1 MSDKKDPAFLFYPAD
16 FLIGTMDMT
25 DEEVGIYIRLLCR
38 QHQKG
43 NINPSTKINGQ
54 LMSDLSEEILSKFCK
69 DNQGNYYNKRLKT
82 EIDKRK
88 KFTDSRKINGS
99 KGGRPKKHMD
109 KQEESYKKPSGKP
122 TQNHIE
128 NENENINID
137 IIISF
142 LNNILGSKYKRT
154 SKKTRELIKAR
165 LSDGFSVEDFKL
177 VIEKKYKEWQ
187 GTEFEKFLRP
197 ETLFGT
203 KFESYLNQRS
213 KEDVDAGR
221 SKGAKDEGRRDKKDY
236 STNGRGFK
244 TL

>member
-1 MSDKKDPAFLFYPAD
+1 
-16 FLIGTMDMT
+16 
-25 DEEVGIYIRLLCR
+25 
-38 QHQKG
+38 
-43 NINPSTKINGQ
+43 
-54 LMSDLSEEILSKFCK
+54 
-69 DNQGNYYNKRLKT
+69 
-82 EIDKRK
+82 
-88 KFTDSRKINGS
+88 
-99 KGGRPKKHMD
+99 
-109 KQEESYKKPSGKP
+109 
-122 TQNHIE
+122 
-128 NENENINID
+128 
-137 IIISF
+137 
-142 LNNILGSKYKRT
+142 
-154 SKKTRELIKAR
+154 RELIKAR